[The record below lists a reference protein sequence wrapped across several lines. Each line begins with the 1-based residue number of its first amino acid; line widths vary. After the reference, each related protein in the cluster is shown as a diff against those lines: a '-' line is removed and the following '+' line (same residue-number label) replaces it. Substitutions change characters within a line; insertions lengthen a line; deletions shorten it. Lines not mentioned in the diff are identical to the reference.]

1 MFLRAKQMPT
11 CQRLAIRVR
20 ALSCVRSLWDYG
32 RKLMLFHCARC
43 KLSVT
48 VLILYC
54 LSSQAIDC
62 QRNSA
67 PKPSEEIPATAAAM
81 PGADQKHPL
90 FSFDQDGL
98 LISNRDAS
106 SSVRIHGYL
115 QADGRFFATN
125 LEDLQQNV
133 LLFRRIRPMVEGNFA
148 RRLSFRLMP
157 DFGENQVV
165 TQEVYAEWKFDRDIT
180 LQAGKFKTP
189 IGLEILRSDRDLNFV
204 ERSLASD
211 LVPVRDLGAQL
222 EGSLSRNEFT
232 YDVGFFSG
240 TEDGANASF
249 AWKGTKEGVVR
260 AAFKPLADTHSNLA
274 RALSIGA
281 AVSVGHAHNAPPSF
295 NSIGQNTF
303 FAYKPGVVAWGAR
316 RRVSPQAHYYYGPL
330 GILAE
335 YVISGERV
343 QSVDSRRYLT
353 HNAWEIS
360 GSYFLTGEKNQ
371 FAGVQ
376 PWREQQPCTGI
387 RRWGAWELA
396 VRHSE
401 IHLDP
406 GSFPAFASP
415 ASSARDSRESAV
427 GLNWCI
433 NHHVRLQSAYEHS
446 TFSAPQGNSSPLHTE
461 NMGTARLQLGL

>member
-1 MFLRAKQMPT
+1 
-11 CQRLAIRVR
+11 
-20 ALSCVRSLWDYG
+20 
-32 RKLMLFHCARC
+32 MLFHFVRR
-43 KLSVT
+43 KLPVT
-48 VLILYC
+48 VLLLYC
-54 LSSQAIDC
+54 LASPTIDC
-62 QRNSA
+62 QRD
-67 PKPSEEIPATAAAM
+67 SEQRSPDATPATAVIM
-81 PGADQKHPL
+81 PGANQKHAL
-90 FSFDQDGL
+90 LSFDQDGL

-106 SSVRIHGYL
+106 NSVRIHGYL
-115 QADGRFFATN
+115 QADGRFFVAN
-125 LEDLQQNV
+125 FENQQQND
-133 LLFRRIRPMVEGNFA
+133 LLFRRIRPLVEGTLHK
-148 RRLSFRLMP
+148 RLSFRLMP
-157 DFGENQVV
+157 DFGENKVV

-180 LQAGKFKTP
+180 LQVGKFKTP

-222 EGSLSRNEFT
+222 EGSLSRNELT
-232 YDVGFFSG
+232 YDVGYFSG
-240 TEDGANASF
+240 TEDGSNANF

-260 AAFKPLADTHSNLA
+260 VIFKPLADTHSNLA

-281 AVSVGHAHNAPPSF
+281 AVSTGHVHNAPPSF
-295 NSIGQNTF
+295 NSVGQQTI
-303 FAYKPGVVAWGAR
+303 FAYSPGVAAWGPR

-343 QSVDSRRYLT
+343 QSADAHRYLA
-353 HNAWEIS
+353 HNAWEVA

-396 VRHSE
+396 LRHSE

-406 GSFPAFASP
+406 GSFPTFASP
-415 ASSARDSRESAV
+415 TNSAQGSRESAA

-433 NHHVRLQSAYEHS
+433 NRHVRVQLAYEHS
-446 TFSAPQGNSSPLHTE
+446 TFSAPQGNSAPLHTE
-461 NMGTARLQLGL
+461 NMGAARLQLGF

>member
-1 MFLRAKQMPT
+1 MFFR
-11 CQRLAIRVR
+11 
-20 ALSCVRSLWDYG
+20 CV
-32 RKLMLFHCARC
+32 RC
-43 KLSVT
+43 KLPFM
-48 VLILYC
+48 VLILYG
-54 LSSQAIDC
+54 LASQTINC
-62 QRNSA
+62 QRNSE
-67 PKPSEEIPATAAAM
+67 PKATEEIAATAAAT
-81 PGADQKHPL
+81 PGANPAHRL
-90 FSFDQDGL
+90 ISFDRDGL

-106 SSVRIHGYL
+106 SSVRVHGYL
-115 QADGRFFATN
+115 QADGRFFVAN
-125 LEDLQQNV
+125 FEDLQQND
-133 LLFRRIRPMVEGNFA
+133 LRFRRIRPMVEGNIA

-211 LVPVRDLGAQL
+211 LVPVRDLGVQL

-232 YDVGFFSG
+232 YDAGYFSG
-240 TEDGANASF
+240 TEDGSNANF

-260 AAFKPLADTHSNLA
+260 VAFKPLTDTHSDLA

-281 AVSVGHAHNAPPSF
+281 AVSVGHAHNAPPNF
-295 NSIGQNTF
+295 NSVGQKTF
-303 FAYKPGVVAWGAR
+303 FAYAPGVVAWGAR

-335 YVISGERV
+335 YVISGESV
-343 QSVDSRRYLT
+343 QSVDAHRYLT
-353 HNAWEIS
+353 HNAWEIA

-396 VRHSE
+396 ARHSE

-406 GSFPAFASP
+406 GSFPTFASP
-415 ASSARDSRESAV
+415 AHSAQDSRESAV

-433 NHHVRLQSAYEHS
+433 NRHVKLQLAYEHS
-446 TFSAPQGNSSPLHTE
+446 TFSAPQGNFSPLHTE